1 MTKVFVLN
9 TLGVPAD
16 TVWRLIGG
24 WNALPDWHP
33 AIEKSELDE
42 GGQVRTL
49 SIAGGG
55 TITER
60 LEQHDDAERTYTY
73 TITQSPL
80 PVANYQATIKVTDAD
95 EGGCKVEWSSLFDP
109 HGATETEASKVIE
122 GIYKTGFDNLR
133 KLLGVPPA

>member
-1 MTKVFVLN
+1 MTKVYMLN

-16 TVWRLIGG
+16 TVWRVIGG
-24 WNALPDWHP
+24 FNALPDWHP

-42 GGQVRTL
+42 GGEVRTL
-49 SIAGGG
+49 SLAGGG

-60 LEQHDDAERTYTY
+60 LEEHDDAERTYTY

-80 PVANYQATIKVTDAD
+80 PVANYKATIKVSEHDD
-95 EGGCKVEWSSLFDP
+95 GCKVEWSSLFDP
-109 HGATETEASKVIE
+109 HGATEMEASEVIE